1 VVGKILE
8 NKSETFGFDAQTEEY
23 VDMVE
28 KGIIDPG
35 QGGAHRAAGRFLRRR
50 PAGDAPKP
58 WSPNCRRSRRRRCHG
73 GGGGMGG
80 MGGMGFLSPACEIKS
95 KAASGRP
102 SFWPMVEFAITTTI
116 LILCEEFTMRRS
128 ALPVAL
134 TASPNS
140 LSPNETAQT
149 PARPTKSAISPDRRL
164 MDGNADVDPER
175 DRQGK
180 TVTSAVLDVCYPV
193 EKGSDRKDRFV
204 ANLSVSGATLTGST
218 QSLADKLPV
227 TVKLARKASGD
238 SFEFRGQIT
247 IGQAVTEVTSTDN
260 SDLSEK
266 EFLENQTTDDGITPG
281 TEGFHRSVAGIDR
294 RAGEAGGGAGFPQK
308 PEGRGHRG
316 QPEQPV
322 GFLRRHARPGQQ
334 TISLTVDPALA
345 SALIAKAKSS
355 PGIVSAGW
363 TSGSVE
369 MDRSIRFAAGD
380 WRNGDRINK
389 DKIATT
395 VAGVLSKTLIATAAG
410 AAWNANTGKL
420 KLTFKRPSQTYPAL
434 GLTDSIEV
442 TALVSPDKPGATDR
456 LILWISSPV
465 TTTTD
470 ENAGP
475 KLNLSEGSSGDEEGG
490 EPEDDNGSVEALAR
504 EFKGQRWDADKS
516 VWK

>member
-1 VVGKILE
+1 MKL
-8 NKSETFGFDAQTEEY
+8 
-23 VDMVE
+23 
-28 KGIIDPG
+28 P
-35 QGGAHRAAGRFLRRR
+35 
-50 PAGDAPKP
+50 
-58 WSPNCRRSRRRRCHG
+58 
-73 GGGGMGG
+73 
-80 MGGMGFLSPACEIKS
+80 S
-95 KAASGRP
+95 KATPGASEVRY
-102 SFWPMVEFAITTTI
+102 FTAI
-116 LILCEEFTMRRS
+116 
-128 ALPVAL
+128 
-134 TASPNS
+134 
-140 LSPNETAQT
+140 
-149 PARPTKSAISPDRRL
+149 DGL
-164 MDGNADVDPER
+164 MGGNADVILKET
-175 DRQGK
+175 RQGK
-180 TVTSAVLDVCYPV
+180 TVTSAVLDVCYPA
-193 EKGSDRKDRFV
+193 EKGSERKDRFV
-204 ANLSVSGATLTGST
+204 ANLTVSGQNLTGST
-218 QSLADKLPV
+218 QSINDKLPV
-227 TVKLARKASGD
+227 TVKLARKAAGD

-247 IGQAVTEVTSTDN
+247 VGQKVTEVASTDN

-266 EFLENQTTDDGITPG
+266 EFLDNQTSEDGITPQPKDF
-281 TEGFHRSVAGIDR
+281 TEVSPESIGVKVKLDAALDFLKGLKGEAVEVGLSSLTVSCDAL
-294 RAGEAGGGAGFPQK
+294 RAGE
-308 PEGRGHRG
+308 
-316 QPEQPV
+316 
-322 GFLRRHARPGQQ
+322 Q
-334 TISLTVDPALA
+334 TINLTVDPERA